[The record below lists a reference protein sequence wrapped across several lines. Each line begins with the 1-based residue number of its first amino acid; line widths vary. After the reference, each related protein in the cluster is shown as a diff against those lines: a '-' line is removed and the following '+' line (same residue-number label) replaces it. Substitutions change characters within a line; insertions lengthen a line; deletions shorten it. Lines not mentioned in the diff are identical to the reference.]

1 MQIDTPNITGSLVVD
16 GQFQIPFGI
25 SGSQTTTPTSGS
37 MFFNTTD
44 REVAVYN
51 GSSWDTYTLS

>member
-1 MQIDTPNITGSLVVD
+1 MYIDSPNIIGSLNST
-16 GQFQIPFGI
+16 GQFQIPLGI
-25 SGSQTTTPTSGS
+25 SGSQTSTPTSGS

-44 REVAVYN
+44 RELAVYN